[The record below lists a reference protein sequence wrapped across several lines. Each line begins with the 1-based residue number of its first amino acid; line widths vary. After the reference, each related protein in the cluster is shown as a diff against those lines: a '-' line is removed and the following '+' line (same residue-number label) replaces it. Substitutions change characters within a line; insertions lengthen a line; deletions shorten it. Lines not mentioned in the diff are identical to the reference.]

1 MDYFREFGDQLDAR
15 WRRSR
20 YDERELPA
28 IAVDLMRSEGI
39 LDRIDVQDV
48 LQNAAEGGRLDW
60 LQNESRF
67 GDLSYIVFRNR
78 RFYLEVLV
86 WTTGDTTIHDH
97 AFSGAFGV
105 IQGDSLCVTYDFEL
119 RARINSRFKIG
130 DLVVKQCEHL
140 NPSDIRPILEA
151 PGLIHALYHLAS
163 PTATLVVRTPG
174 NPDVQPQ
181 FNYRPSGIAVAA
193 KHVDVVAQKQ
203 CQALNIM
210 LQTDYARGEECAL
223 RALEQA
229 SSDSRYRI
237 VRDMNYS
244 VLPAR
249 FSTRVRDFLAETPF
263 GTLIWDSVR
272 AGGERTYVA
281 RLRNRLRSPHLRM
294 FQAAVLNI
302 PDRNHIADF
311 LRRELTEAGCRSE
324 VARYMEELASEGIV
338 KWNDDDDGK
347 LPEIVCSHLFD
358 QSERARSRL
367 ADSHDLFL
375 RFLAK

>member
-86 WTTGDTTIHDH
+86 WTAGDTTIHDH

-119 RARINSRFKIG
+119 GARINSRFKIG
-130 DLVVKQCEHL
+130 NLVVKQCEHL

-151 PGLIHALYHLAS
+151 PGLIHALYHLAN

-193 KHVDVVAQKQ
+193 K
-203 CQALNIM
+203 
-210 LQTDYARGEECAL
+210 
-223 RALEQA
+223 
-229 SSDSRYRI
+229 
-237 VRDMNYS
+237 
-244 VLPAR
+244 
-249 FSTRVRDFLAETPF
+249 
-263 GTLIWDSVR
+263 
-272 AGGERTYVA
+272 
-281 RLRNRLRSPHLRM
+281 
-294 FQAAVLNI
+294 
-302 PDRNHIADF
+302 
-311 LRRELTEAGCRSE
+311 LT
-324 VARYMEELASEGIV
+324 
-338 KWNDDDDGK
+338 
-347 LPEIVCSHLFD
+347 
-358 QSERARSRL
+358 
-367 ADSHDLFL
+367 
-375 RFLAK
+375 